1 MVQTP
6 VKAGGP
12 VQWTEAALPTLWA
25 ALVEDCNAAIAIVD
39 ADGHFLFAND
49 VLTNIISPEKGTI
62 VGFRYHDFFSHDF
75 ADERVR
81 FIRQA
86 LEFGRGITIEGICRG
101 RFRRTMV
108 RPIPPDANGKRRVL
122 KVSRP
127 ASAMD
132 ATASGAGRPINDL
145 AIRTRYDD
153 MGPLASLTSR
163 ELDIIRLIGAGLST
177 AEIAKRLHRS
187 VKTIEWH
194 RVSLGN
200 KLGVANRVELARIAI
215 GAGLVSLDDTVK
227 EPDAEPA
234 GA

>member
-1 MVQTP
+1 
-6 VKAGGP
+6 
-12 VQWTEAALPTLWA
+12 
-25 ALVEDCNAAIAIVD
+25 
-39 ADGHFLFAND
+39 
-49 VLTNIISPEKGTI
+49 
-62 VGFRYHDFFSHDF
+62 
-75 ADERVR
+75 
-81 FIRQA
+81 
-86 LEFGRGITIEGICRG
+86 
-101 RFRRTMV
+101 
-108 RPIPPDANGKRRVL
+108 
-122 KVSRP
+122 
-127 ASAMD
+127 MD